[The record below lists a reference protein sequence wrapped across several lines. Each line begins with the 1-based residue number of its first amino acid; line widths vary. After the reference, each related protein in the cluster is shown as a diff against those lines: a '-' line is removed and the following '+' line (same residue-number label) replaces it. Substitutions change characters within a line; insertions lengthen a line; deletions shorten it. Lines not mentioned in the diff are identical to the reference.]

1 VEMACSPLSLTLP
14 SSVVR
19 ATSQPFEATA
29 TESGDFCSRNV
40 QRLRTQITPFPKPT
54 MKVKITVLRK
64 IEGCRSGH
72 VFHESVLVN
81 LREKNDCYFMDP
93 GE

>member
-19 ATSQPFEATA
+19 HQPAIEATA

-40 QRLRTQITPFPKPT
+40 QGLRTQMTPFPKPT
-54 MKVKITVLRK
+54 MKVKVIVLRK
-64 IEGCRSGH
+64 IEGCRSRH

-81 LREKNDCYFMDP
+81 LGEKNDCYFMDP